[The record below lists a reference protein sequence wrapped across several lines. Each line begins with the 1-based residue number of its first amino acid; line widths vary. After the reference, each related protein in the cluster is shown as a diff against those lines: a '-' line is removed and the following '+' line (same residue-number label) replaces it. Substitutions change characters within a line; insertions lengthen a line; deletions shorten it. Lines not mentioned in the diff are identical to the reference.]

1 VWIRS
6 IHINTGLSGFSKT
19 ESRTDNKMQMFFV
32 TLAFLPA
39 LALADNLVPAPAY
52 GYAPAP
58 AYCRETQTSVYAEV
72 CVPAFTNNA
81 TPVELKVKNIVD
93 NDYCYNQIR
102 TVCEETTKEVERVLC
117 TSNYVKKAETL
128 SATTTQ
134 VTSEIKSETMRVTSC
149 HASGYGHA
157 YGDSG
162 EHQYCREE
170 YQTQQYSVPLV
181 TVPLVVSVEVA
192 APQPV
197 ETCVTKTIVLT
208 EVVCKDIEEQK
219 CFNVAKFEDGINT
232 VEQVEVIL
240 GEPKCD
246 RVTLSLPTKVCPVA
260 KTYGH

>member
-1 VWIRS
+1 
-6 IHINTGLSGFSKT
+6 
-19 ESRTDNKMQMFFV
+19 
-32 TLAFLPA
+32 
-39 LALADNLVPAPAY
+39 
-52 GYAPAP
+52 
-58 AYCRETQTSVYAEV
+58 
-72 CVPAFTNNA
+72 
-81 TPVELKVKNIVD
+81 
-93 NDYCYNQIR
+93 
-102 TVCEETTKEVERVLC
+102 
-117 TSNYVKKAETL
+117 
-128 SATTTQ
+128 

-232 VEQVEVIL
+232 VEQVPTLIETFGSSSL
-240 GEPKCD
+240 TARPK
-246 RVTLSLPTKVCPVA
+246 RP
-260 KTYGH
+260 